1 MKKLFTM
8 LCFGAFALSLS
19 ASDYNAMVFT
29 MNNGSQKS
37 ISTENLEITFSNSEL
52 QAKSNQ
58 TVLTL
63 TLTDVKSMNFGE
75 TVTSSVSSLESEKES
90 TVYIFTLSGIYEGS
104 FPSLSNAVENLE
116 NGIYVIRNTEGKTF
130 KITVEK

>member
-1 MKKLFTM
+1 M
-8 LCFGAFALSLS
+8 SLS
-19 ASDYNAMVFT
+19 ASGYNAMVFT

-52 QAKSNQ
+52 QAKSDQ

-75 TVTSSVSSLESEKES
+75 TVTSSVSSLESEKEI
-90 TVYIFTLSGIYEGS
+90 TVYIFTLSGIYTGS

-116 NGIYVIRNTEGKTF
+116 KGIYVIRNTEGETF